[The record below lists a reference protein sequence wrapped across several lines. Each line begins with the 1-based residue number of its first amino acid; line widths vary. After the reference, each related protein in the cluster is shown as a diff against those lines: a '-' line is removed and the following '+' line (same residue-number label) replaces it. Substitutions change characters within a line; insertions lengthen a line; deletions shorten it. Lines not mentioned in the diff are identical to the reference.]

1 MELNKTLKQNQKIM
15 KKFKLFLFISII
27 SIGYSQEEYSQSITS
42 DDLKE
47 LLMKFASDEFEGR
60 EAGKEGQKLAVNFI
74 RDFYKKNNINPAKG
88 TEDYFQKMQIDLPGK
103 MVTLPYQYPDSVRG
117 YVEEESLERLKNYMP
132 DSNDLKD
139 LTDIDTIVNSENV
152 AAIIEGSEYPDQYIV
167 ITAHLDHVGK
177 RGEDIY
183 NGADDDGSG
192 SVALLEIAQAFKLAQ
207 EDGNGPKRSIVIL
220 HVTAEEKGL
229 LGSEFY
235 TDYPLYPLEQT
246 ITNLNVDMI
255 GRTDPNR
262 GSDNDRYIYLI
273 GSDRLSTML
282 HDTSERINKETVN
295 LELDYTFNAP
305 DDPNN
310 FYERSDHFNFAK
322 NNIPV
327 IFYFSGTHE
336 DYHGPGDTPDKIRY
350 DLLTERTKLIFNTAW
365 EIANMENKIVV
376 D

>member
-1 MELNKTLKQNQKIM
+1 MEFDKTLKQNQKIM
-15 KKFKLFLFISII
+15 KNFKLFLFISII
-27 SIGYSQEEYSQSITS
+27 SIGYSQEKYSQSITS

-60 EAGKEGQKLAVNFI
+60 EAGKQGQKLAVNFI

-117 YVEEESLERLKNYMP
+117 YVGEESLERLKNFMP

-139 LTDIDTIVNSENV
+139 LTDIDTVVNSENV

-282 HDTSERINKETVN
+282 HETSERINKETVN

-365 EIANMENKIVV
+365 EIANMEDKIVV

>member
-27 SIGYSQEEYSQSITS
+27 SIGYSQEKYSESITS

-117 YVEEESLERLKNYMP
+117 YIGEESLARLKNFMP

-139 LTDIDTIVNSENV
+139 ITDIDTVVNSENV

>member
-27 SIGYSQEEYSQSITS
+27 SIGYSQEKYSESITS

-74 RDFYKKNNINPAKG
+74 RDVYKKNNINPAKG

-117 YVEEESLERLKNYMP
+117 YIGEESLERLKNYMP

-282 HDTSERINKETVN
+282 HETSERINKETVN